1 MLSSNNPFSLAGK
14 TILITGA
21 SSGIGRACAIQCA
34 KMGARLVITG
44 RNQNNLQ
51 ETLTSLTGD
60 NHVLFPA
67 DLTDENCIQEL
78 VEATPALDG
87 LVLNAGINPKSL
99 VKFINSSLLEDV
111 FSTNVFSPIRL
122 VQSLV
127 KKKKV
132 NKAASIVFMS
142 SISTSYASVSNSVY
156 SASKGAINSFMKVLA
171 LELAPQKT
179 RVNAI
184 QPGMVRTRMMEAYA
198 IQEELETWEKS
209 YPLARF
215 GEPEDIANACV
226 YLLSDAAA
234 WVTGTIMTV
243 DGGITL
249 R

>member
-1 MLSSNNPFSLAGK
+1 MGKYSPFSLEGK

-21 SSGIGRACAIQCA
+21 SSGIGRACAIECSQ
-34 KMGARLVITG
+34 MGARLVITG

-51 ETLTSLTGD
+51 ETLTSLSGD
-60 NHVLFPA
+60 NHILFPA

-78 VEATPALDG
+78 IEAAPALDG

-99 VKFINSSLLEDV
+99 VKFINNSLLEDV

-127 KKKKV
+127 KKKKI

-142 SISTSYASVSNSVY
+142 SISTTYASVSNSVY

-171 LELAPQKT
+171 MELAPQKT

-184 QPGMVRTRMMEAYA
+184 QPGMVRTKMMEAYA
-198 IQEELETWEKS
+198 IQEELDAWEKS
-209 YPLARF
+209 YPLGRF

-226 YLLSDAAA
+226 YLLSEAAA
-234 WVTGTIMTV
+234 WVTGTILTV

>member
-1 MLSSNNPFSLAGK
+1 MSFNESPFSLLGK

-21 SSGIGRACAIQCA
+21 SSGIGRACAIQCS
-34 KMGARLVITG
+34 KMGARIVITG
-44 RNQNNLQ
+44 RNQDRLQ
-51 ETLTSLTGD
+51 ETLDNLAGD
-60 NHVLFPA
+60 NHILIPA
-67 DLTDENCIQEL
+67 DLTDENCMHEL

-87 LVLNAGINPKSL
+87 LVLNAGMNPKSL
-99 VKFINSSLLEDV
+99 VKFIKHDMLEEV
-111 FSTNVFSPIRL
+111 FSTNVFSPILL

-142 SISTSYASVSNSVY
+142 SISTSYASVSNSLY

-198 IQEELETWEKS
+198 IQEELEAWEKS
-209 YPLARF
+209 YPLGRF

-226 YLLSDAAA
+226 YLLSEAAA
-234 WVTGTIMTV
+234 WVTGTILTV

>member
-1 MLSSNNPFSLAGK
+1 MERNYPFSLAK
-14 TILITGA
+14 KLILVTGA
-21 SSGIGRACAIQCA
+21 SSGIGKSIAIECS
-34 KMGARLVITG
+34 KMGGTIIITG
-44 RNQNNLQ
+44 RDSNRLE
-51 ETLTSLTGD
+51 ETYSLLCGTG
-60 NHVLFPA
+60 HQRIIA
-67 DLTDENCIQEL
+67 DLANSEEIDNL
-78 VEATPALDG
+78 VSQLPAIDG

-99 VKFINSSLLEDV
+99 VKFIKHDILEEV
-111 FSTNVFSPIRL
+111 FSTNVFSPILL

-127 KKKKV
+127 KKKKI

-198 IQEELETWEKS
+198 IQEELEAWEKS
-209 YPLARF
+209 YPLGRF

-226 YLLSDAAA
+226 YLLSEAAA
-234 WVTGTIMTV
+234 WVTGTILTV